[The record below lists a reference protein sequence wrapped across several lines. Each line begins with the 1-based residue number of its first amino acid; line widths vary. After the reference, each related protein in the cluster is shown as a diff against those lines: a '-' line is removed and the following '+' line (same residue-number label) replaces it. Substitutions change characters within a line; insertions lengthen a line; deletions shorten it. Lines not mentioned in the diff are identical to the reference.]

1 MKVLLLLS
9 ASVSVDAGC
18 TVDSVTCYVDTKA
31 RILEKQDVNG
41 GGALTQAYCAQLCAN
56 KQKTISGVE
65 FGREC
70 YCGDAIAEGA
80 KVAQDSEC
88 NMACDAEDIAPQMCG
103 GNYRIGISNVS
114 CSGDP
119 EPEPKHEG
127 RLHNPCL
134 DASAS
139 FASMPFCNASKPID
153 ERVEDMISRMTVSE
167 KICSLGSGACAVESL
182 GLKSYNWWSEATHG
196 ISHVQNGGETPFET
210 NFAFPITTAMA
221 FNRSLWKSTGQ
232 RIGVEARAFMNAGN
246 AFSTYWAPVIN
257 LAREPRW
264 GRNIETPGEDPYL
277 SGEYATEFVQGFERN
292 PDDEEH
298 IQASACCKHYVA
310 NSMDSSTVAG
320 THWDRNHFDADINQQ
335 DLMDSYMPPFQACVE
350 KGKVTGLMCS
360 YNSVNGVPSCAS
372 PWLLQTMARD
382 NWKFDG
388 YITSDCD
395 ADNDVYKSHHYTDTP
410 EEAVKAVL
418 QAGTDIDCGG
428 FIKNNAQSALDKGVI
443 AEKDLD
449 DRLKFAFRMRMRLN
463 HFDPVGPLDKIP
475 ASEACS
481 QASQDAA
488 REGAIQGSTL
498 LKNTG
503 GALPL
508 DATKLSKIAVIG
520 PNSDLSKAVAGYYGG
535 NSCDGKFWTM
545 VDSVQQYVSNTVT
558 LQGVPSVTSNDKSG
572 IADAVSMAK
581 DADAVILAIGTD
593 LTVGRE
599 GHDADTIMLSE
610 GQQALVDQVA
620 GNATGPVIVVTF
632 THNPFDLSS
641 ILKNDKISAVMHIG
655 QPSVQVIGAG
665 DVLFGK
671 RTPAGRM
678 VATVYEA
685 SYADDISIFD
695 FNMRPGSSV
704 WPRPDCPKPYDSC
717 KNGTN
722 PGRTHR
728 FYTGDAVVPF
738 GYGLSYTTWKYEV
751 TEVPQSVT
759 LGELS
764 KQLQSSAEYVP
775 MKQPVEP
782 FKVKVT
788 NTGSVDA
795 DDVVLAF
802 ASAPGAGTDGLP
814 LQDLVGFERVH
825 VKAGESKTV
834 TIQPE
839 LSMFSQVDAD
849 GKRYPL
855 TGDYNI
861 RFGLQQTVAMGMGYA
876 ETTIKAVAATE
887 MVL

>member
-1 MKVLLLLS
+1 MKGALLLS
-9 ASVSVDAGC
+9 VPIAVDAGC
-18 TVDSVTCYVDTKA
+18 TVDKVTCYVDKNS
-31 RILEKQDVNG
+31 RILENKDVNG
-41 GGALTQAYCAQLCAN
+41 GGPLTQEYCAQLCAN
-56 KQKTISGVE
+56 KHKTLAGVE
-65 FGREC
+65 YGNQC

-80 KVAQDSEC
+80 QVAADGDC
-88 NMACDAEDIAPQMCG
+88 NMACNAEGTSEKCG
-103 GNYRIGISNVS
+103 GSWRIGIFNAS

-119 EPEPKHEG
+119 EPEPKKAG

-134 DASAS
+134 DTSGPY
-139 FASMPFCNASKPID
+139 ASMPWCDSSKSID

-196 ISHVQNGGETPFET
+196 ISHVANDKETPYET
-210 NFAFPITTAMA
+210 NFAFPITTAMS
-221 FNRSLWKSTGQ
+221 FNRSLWYSTGQ

-277 SGEYATEFVQGFERN
+277 SGEYAAQFVQGFERN
-292 PDDEEH
+292 PADEEH

-310 NSMDSSTVAG
+310 NSMDSSKVAG
-320 THWDRNHFDADINQQ
+320 VHWDRNHFDADITQQ

-388 YITSDCD
+388 YVTSDCD
-395 ADNDVYKSHHYTDTP
+395 ADNDVYASHHYTNTP
-410 EEAVKAVL
+410 EEAVREVL
-418 QAGTDIDCGG
+418 RAGTDIDCGG
-428 FIKNNAQSALDKGVI
+428 FIGRNAQSALDKGVI
-443 AEKDLD
+443 TETDLD
-449 DRLKFAFRMRMRLN
+449 DRLKLAFRMRMRLN

-498 LKNTG
+498 LKNVG
-503 GALPL
+503 DALPL
-508 DATKLSKIAVIG
+508 DATKLSTVAVIG
-520 PNSDLSKAVAGYYGG
+520 PNSDLSRAVAGYYGG
-535 NSCDGKFWTM
+535 NSCDNKFWTM
-545 VDSVQQYVSNTVT
+545 VDAVQQYVSDTVT
-558 LQGVPSVTSNDKSG
+558 LKGVPSVTSNDVSG
-572 IADAVSMAK
+572 IPDAVAMAK
-581 DADAVILAIGTD
+581 EADAVILAIGTD

-599 GHDADTIMLSE
+599 GHDAVPITLSE
-610 GQQALVDQVA
+610 GQQQLVDQVA

-632 THNPFDLSS
+632 THNPFDVSS
-641 ILKNDKISAVMHIG
+641 ILKNDKIAAVMHIG
-655 QPSVQVIGAG
+655 QPSVQVIGVG

-678 VATVYEA
+678 VATVYPA
-685 SYADDISIFD
+685 LYADQISIFD
-695 FNMRPGSSV
+695 FNMRPGPSA
-704 WPRPDCPKPYDSC
+704 WPRPDCPAPYHSC
-717 KNGTN
+717 ENGTN

-728 FYTGDAVVPF
+728 FYMDKAVVPF

-751 TEVPQSVT
+751 VDAPKIVK
-759 LGELS
+759 LDGLS
-764 KQLQSSAEYVP
+764 QQLQASGEHLA
-775 MKQPVEP
+775 MMQLVEP
-782 FKVKVT
+782 FKVQVT

-802 ASAPGAGTDGLP
+802 ASAPGAGKNGIP

-825 VKAGESKTV
+825 VKAGETTTV
-834 TIQPE
+834 MIQPE
-839 LSMFSQVDAD
+839 LSLFSQVDID
-849 GKRYPL
+849 GNRYPL
-855 TGDYNI
+855 AGEYHV
-861 RFGLQQTVAMGMGYA
+861 RFGLKQTAALGMGYA
-876 ETTIKAVAATE
+876 ETTLKAVE
-887 MVL
+887 SQIVL